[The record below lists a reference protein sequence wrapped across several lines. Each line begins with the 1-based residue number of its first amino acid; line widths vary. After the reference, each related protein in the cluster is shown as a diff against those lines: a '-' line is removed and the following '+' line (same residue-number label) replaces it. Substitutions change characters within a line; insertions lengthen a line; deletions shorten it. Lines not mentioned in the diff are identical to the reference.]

1 MRPDQTIIQQWI
13 NQNDRVLDLGCGDGS
28 LLLQLKQQKDVY
40 GLGIEIDQPEIT
52 ECIRKGVNVVEQ
64 NLDHGL
70 SNFKDNSFDTVIMSL
85 ALQAVRQ
92 PDQVLSEMLRIGKQ
106 VVVTFPNFGYW
117 RCRLALAGKGTMP
130 VSDFLPY
137 TWYNTPNI
145 HFCTIRDFE
154 QLCKDKNYQILDHT
168 VVDHDNQSSW
178 WMRLYPN
185 LLSEIAIYRLT
196 R

>member
-1 MRPDQTIIQQWI
+1 MRPDQAIIQQWVS
-13 NQNDRVLDLGCGDGS
+13 QNGRVLDLGCGDGS
-28 LLLQLKQQKDVY
+28 LLQQLKQQKNVY

-70 SNFKDNSFDTVIMSL
+70 SNFRDNSFDTVIMSL
-85 ALQAVRQ
+85 ALQAVRR
-92 PDQVLSEMLRIGKQ
+92 PDHVLAEMLRIGKQ

-137 TWYNTPNI
+137 NWYNTPNI

-154 QLCKDKNYQILDHT
+154 QLCRDKNYQILDHR
-168 VVDHDNQSSW
+168 VVDHNHNSSRW
-178 WMRLYPN
+178 IRLCPN

>member
-1 MRPDQTIIQQWI
+1 MRPDQAIIQQWV
-13 NQNDRVLDLGCGDGS
+13 NQNGRVLDLGCGDGS
-28 LLLQLKQQKDVY
+28 LLQQLKQQKDVY

-70 SNFKDNSFDTVIMSL
+70 SNFRDNSFDTVIMSL
-85 ALQAVRQ
+85 ALQAVRR
-92 PDQVLSEMLRIGKQ
+92 PDHVLSEMLRIGKQ

-137 TWYNTPNI
+137 NWYNTPNI

-154 QLCKDKNYQILDHT
+154 QLCRDKNYQILDHR
-168 VVDHDNQSSW
+168 VVDHNHNSSR